1 MTINSAL
8 LQRDC
13 IYSIN
18 VRGVVPKFGT
28 EELRLHAF
36 DQNVSRLIGT
46 QEKGQSSPCLSAK
59 FSNHFSGLF
68 VI

>member
-8 LQRDC
+8 PHRDC

-36 DQNVSRLIGT
+36 DQNVSRLIGP
-46 QEKGQSSPCLSAK
+46 QEKGQSPPCLSVK
-59 FSNHFSGLF
+59 FSIQFSGLF